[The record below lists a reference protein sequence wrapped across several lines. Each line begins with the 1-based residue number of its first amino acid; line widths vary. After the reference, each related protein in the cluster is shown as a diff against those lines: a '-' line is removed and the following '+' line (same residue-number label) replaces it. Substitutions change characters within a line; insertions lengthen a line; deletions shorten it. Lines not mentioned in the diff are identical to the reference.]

1 MSEGIRKEADVSEL
15 ENDLRATAEDI
26 AADAARLV
34 AIEDE
39 KTRLGSDDPRLA
51 ELSAEG
57 EAIARRLVPKTAA
70 ESELA
75 AEALATDGGAA

>member
-1 MSEGIRKEADVSEL
+1 VSEL

-26 AADAARLV
+26 AADAARLS

-39 KTRLGSDDPRLA
+39 KARLGADDPRLA

-75 AEALATDGGAA
+75 NEALATDGGVA

>member
-1 MSEGIRKEADVSEL
+1 MSEL

-26 AADAARLV
+26 AADATRLA

-39 KTRLGSDDPRLA
+39 KAGLEPDDPRLV

>member
-1 MSEGIRKEADVSEL
+1 VSEL

-26 AADAARLV
+26 AADAARLT

-39 KTRLGSDDPRLA
+39 KARLGTDDPRLL
-51 ELSAEG
+51 ELSAES

-70 ESELA
+70 ERELA
-75 AEALATDGGAA
+75 TEAVATDGPTA